1 MKILYLSLLSI
12 KFCCSTNSTELNDK
26 NIVLIFADDVGIGD
40 IPGFCDDP
48 PVPLPNIDEL
58 RKHGI
63 SFKNFHATPWCAP
76 SRYSLLS
83 GNYQFRG
90 TSPLGQFRAGTK
102 SAFPNGE
109 ETVAQLLQKNG
120 YNTAM
125 FGKWH
130 LGGKY
135 PQKVEESKRK
145 SCTQSNRLTCKANKQ
160 ENTNSC
166 TQANRLTCKAYDWT
180 KPFQYGPQ
188 DIGFGTSEISIGGIQ
203 APPYAYLV
211 NGSLAVSQEDIVFYD
226 PGEYERPKGISEITK
241 PGDGDKTW
249 DSSNYNM
256 KILQDNEIFLDSH
269 LENNPASPFFSFL
282 SLGAIHGPATPPD
295 IFIDGTPVKN
305 TQRYKHLDMVYEL
318 DLIVGYIVSGLRKR
332 NLLNKTLLIFLS
344 DNGGV
349 NANGNLRGRKG
360 TIWEGGNTVPLIMRY
375 GNKFP
380 GGASRNQLAGITDLY
395 ATIAEFAG
403 IAVSENQAKDSKSLL
418 KCVHDPAKNIRKNF
432 LVFNYDRIGTRENYY
447 DEYGQ
452 QQSLEQ
458 SLRSYRYKVVYNTKN
473 NFIGMFDLVN
483 DPSETKEICV
493 ENLKMCKKLFS
504 DLVREG
510 PCQQIEAGW

>member
-1 MKILYLSLLSI
+1 MKIFFLLILSF
-12 KFCCSTNSTELNDK
+12 KFCHSTRSKELNDK
-26 NIVLIFADDVGIGD
+26 NIVLIFADDVGIGN
-40 IPGFCDDP
+40 IPGFYKDP
-48 PVPLPNIDEL
+48 EIPLPNIDEL
-58 RKHGI
+58 RMHGI

-90 TSPLGQFRAGTK
+90 TNPLGHFRAGNK
-102 SAFPNGE
+102 GAFPHGE

-135 PQKVEESKRK
+135 PRKLQESARK
-145 SCTQSNRLTCKANKQ
+145 SCTQSNRLTCRAYKQ
-160 ENTNSC
+160 ENTTNSC
-166 TQANRLTCKAYDWT
+166 TQANRLTCKEYDWT
-180 KPFQYGPQ
+180 KPLQYGPQ

-211 NGSLAVSQEDIVFYD
+211 NGSLAVSKEDIVFYD
-226 PGEYERPKGISEITK
+226 PGEYERPNGISEIAK

-256 KILQDNEIFLDSH
+256 KILQENEIFLDSH
-269 LENNPASPFFSFL
+269 IENNPASPFFSFL
-282 SLGAIHGPATPPD
+282 SLGAIHGPATPPYT
-295 IFIDGTPVKN
+295 FIDGTPVRN
-305 TQRYKHLDMVYEL
+305 TQRSKSLDMVYEL
-318 DLIVGYIVSGLRKR
+318 DLVVGYVVSGLRKR

-349 NANGNLRGRKG
+349 QANGNLRGKKG

-375 GNKFP
+375 GNTFP
-380 GGASRNQLAGITDLY
+380 GDATRNQLAGITDIY
-395 ATIAEFAG
+395 ATIADFAG
-403 IAVSENQAKDSKSLL
+403 IAVPENQAKDSKSLL
-418 KCVHDPAKNIRKNF
+418 QSVHDPAKIIRENF
-432 LVFNYDRIGTRENYY
+432 LVFNYDRLGTRENYF
-447 DEYGQ
+447 DEHIQ
-452 QQSLEQ
+452 QQPLEQ
-458 SLRSYRYKVVYNTKN
+458 SIRNFQYKVVYNTKN

-483 DPSETKEICV
+483 DPSETKE
-493 ENLKMCKKLFS
+493 M
-504 DLVREG
+504 
-510 PCQQIEAGW
+510 W